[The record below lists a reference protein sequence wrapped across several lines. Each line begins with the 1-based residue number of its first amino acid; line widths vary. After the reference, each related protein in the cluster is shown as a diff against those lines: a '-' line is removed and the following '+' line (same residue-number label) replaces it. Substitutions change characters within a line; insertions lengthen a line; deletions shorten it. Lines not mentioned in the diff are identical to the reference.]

1 MSVIAFIESQSAD
14 PVERAIAARVLDIL
28 HNPRLSRAQ
37 QRELVQQAQDELVA
51 HQRQR
56 AALPQVARTPRKRKR
71 GAALDPIAARRRE
84 MGLPP
89 PIQRGG

>member
-28 HNPRLSRAQ
+28 RNPRLSRAQ

-51 HQRQR
+51 HQR